1 MAYRQPAFMV
11 DTALASLSISS
22 IVARNASAL
31 SDASKRALVDHRAG
45 PAGSIVATGAN
56 AGVQFDTGV
65 ISAKPYNRALIA
77 KGHNLAGETVR
88 VISDTTNGMA
98 TPTVH
103 DSETGP
109 SSIAPIDFSFAA
121 GSSDRYWGFEVT
133 TSSAETFLVG
143 EFALGIYAQ
152 LSAEA
157 AVSPD
162 WANEFEDVTA
172 EQRFGSRDALL
183 VLSPPR
189 RRLTLRVANVV
200 AGSADALVLDEVAEM
215 GRERPFWYWPPDD
228 TLPPVLVMLSSAA
241 TVRQDFPAPS
251 VSIRYRYDFAMREQL
266 T

>member
-1 MAYRQPAFMV
+1 MAYRQPAFMF
-11 DTALASLSISS
+11 DSALPALSLSA

-45 PAGSIVATGAN
+45 PAASIVATGAN

-65 ISAKPYNRALIA
+65 ISTKPYNRAVIA

-88 VISDTTNGMA
+88 VISDTTTGMA

-103 DSETGP
+103 DTETGP
-109 SSIAPIDFSFAA
+109 SDLGPIDFSFAS
-121 GSSDRYWGFEVT
+121 GSTDRYWGFEVT

-152 LSAEA
+152 LSADA
-157 AVSPD
+157 AVAPE

-172 EQRFGSRDALL
+172 EQRFGSRESLL

-200 AGSADALVLDEVAEM
+200 AGSADALVLDQVVEL

-228 TLPPVLVMLSSAA
+228 SIAPALVLLSSAA
-241 TVRQDFPAPS
+241 TARQDFPAPS